1 MSETEERQQ
10 IISALKSAQGALN
23 PLSGFLRAP
32 RPKVQSHLDAVR
44 DQIRSALDAPRRPL
58 RPRQI
63 GDHGSRRG
71 SGNWR
76 RQKKAGGKTL
86 THELKFERP
95 NDLVDYR
102 ILAHGLNG
110 QCPLSDEDWRRS
122 RRALVSLV
130 RRRRAITSPAM
141 ARHASRY
148 SRAWAWG

>member
-1 MSETEERQQ
+1 MIKDRETPKNDGQKTRRNPSVFEGRQFRYGDSAPPILEMYQSASQAECWRNDMSETVERQQ

-76 RQKKAGGKTL
+76 RQKKAGGGK
-86 THELKFERP
+86 P
-95 NDLVDYR
+95 
-102 ILAHGLNG
+102 
-110 QCPLSDEDWRRS
+110 
-122 RRALVSLV
+122 
-130 RRRRAITSPAM
+130 
-141 ARHASRY
+141 
-148 SRAWAWG
+148 